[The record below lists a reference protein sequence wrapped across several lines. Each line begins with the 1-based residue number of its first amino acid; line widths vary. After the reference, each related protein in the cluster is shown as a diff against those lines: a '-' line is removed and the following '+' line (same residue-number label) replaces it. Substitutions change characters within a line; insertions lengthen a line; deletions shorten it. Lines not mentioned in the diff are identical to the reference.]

1 MYYYYFRFIVV
12 TFFLTVVPFFAQC
25 KPKPKKLALLYKAD
39 LTIKEPSDICILPN
53 VNKYAI
59 VSDNGLLYLTDTNG
73 VVLKESTFKGFDF
86 EGVFADES
94 KIYVSDE
101 RSRIIY
107 VFDYNLERITSYQLT
122 YYGGRNS
129 GFESITFNK
138 NKNCFVLITEK
149 HPCIIFEYD
158 TAFKELKQYPYTF
171 STDVSSITF
180 HKGHLFVLCDEERKI
195 LVLNPNDYSLESEIK
210 LSDINPEGIAITEDG
225 RILIVSDDEQYLK
238 KYALVVK

>member
-1 MYYYYFRFIVV
+1 MYDYFRLLVLAIAFTI
-12 TFFLTVVPFFAQC
+12 TPFFTQA
-25 KPKPKKLALLYKAD
+25 KPKPKKLVLLSKAD

-53 VNKYAI
+53 ANKYAI
-59 VSDNGLLYLTDTNG
+59 VSDNGLLFLTDTNG
-73 VVLKESTFKGFDF
+73 VVLKEADFKGFDF

-101 RSRIIY
+101 RSRVIY
-107 VFDYNLERITSYQLT
+107 VFNYNLEKITSYQLT

-158 TAFKELKQYPYTF
+158 TSFKELKQYSYTL
-171 STDVSSITF
+171 STDVSSITI
-180 HKGHLFVLCDEERKI
+180 HNGHLYVLCDEEKKI
-195 LVLNPNDYSLESEIK
+195 LMLNPNDYTLESEIK
-210 LSDINPEGIAITEDG
+210 LSDINPEGIAITADG
-225 RILIVSDDEQYLK
+225 RILIVSDDGQYLK
-238 KYALVVK
+238 KYSSDIK